1 MYILV
6 RGKAIGLSV
15 YRCCSTVV
23 GNTKIARSRDL
34 GVRMSATWY
43 QSVGNSKKTDLPYL
57 INVYYGPR
65 ELQCAFLSATPIS
78 HTYL

>member
-43 QSVGNSKKTDLPYL
+43 QSV
-57 INVYYGPR
+57 
-65 ELQCAFLSATPIS
+65 
-78 HTYL
+78 